1 MLDKISLSDENLMI
15 ALCAENDI
23 EAFEILVSRYEK
35 QLPGYIYR
43 YVGDYQMVKDIF
55 QETFYRIYQNRK
67 DFNSDLPFSPWVYR
81 IVTNL
86 CISTLNKK
94 SMSEET
100 MENHRLDQHVS
111 PSLPTLE
118 EKLITKSLAE
128 HVKDIVLSLPEKIK
142 TVFILAYYQ
151 EIPPKEIA
159 IMLDI
164 PLGTVKSRLHNGFK
178 QVSASAKKRGLFD
191 EMQ

>member
-1 MLDKISLSDENLMI
+1 
-15 ALCAENDI
+15 
-23 EAFEILVSRYEK
+23 
-35 QLPGYIYR
+35 
-43 YVGDYQMVKDIF
+43 
-55 QETFYRIYQNRK
+55 
-67 DFNSDLPFSPWVYR
+67 
-81 IVTNL
+81 
-86 CISTLNKK
+86 
-94 SMSEET
+94 MSEET